1 MIVRNIDG
9 DKVLINDP
17 EVYMNSFEQLYEKI
31 KDKQDEL
38 TEEQKEEIER
48 KMFIYNEIYKN
59 LEEEPDSKN
68 KKM

>member
-48 KMFIYNEIYKN
+48 KMFIYNEIFKN